1 MYFLGTPAHLHNE
14 MFNQECSGNSLMVQ
28 LLGLHALTA
37 EGLGSISG
45 QGTKIP
51 QATRYGQK
59 EKKIFAG
66 LCLMANN

>member
-1 MYFLGTPAHLHNE
+1 
-14 MFNQECSGNSLMVQ
+14 MVQ